1 MTTASRKAS
10 GEPENTNEADA
21 HGGTGRSSSPDRGVS
36 IGGAGTSDRAGG
48 TGSTEH
54 PGGAGEANPSRDE
67 RHFRL
72 RHELRAVHALIHRDL
87 LRLAG
92 YRTQT
97 ALMLLQPA
105 LYLLILGGGLAALI
119 PRSQL
124 GVGYQTYLF
133 PGILMMT
140 VQTPAIMVGVRLITD
155 RQSGYLRELL
165 MAPVHRTTLLL
176 GNCAGGTLVATVQGA
191 VLLGLAGAVGLP
203 YDPLLLALLLAAMI
217 LASFTITALALALAV
232 SLSRPDL
239 FHTLLGL
246 VMMPLLFLSGGF
258 FPLSSLPGWAHT
270 LAAANPLAYAVDLL
284 RRCIALRVPDQA
296 SVSGIE
302 WAGGPPPLLV
312 EAALLLVTGIL
323 ALLWAARR
331 FSRPE

>member
-1 MTTASRKAS
+1 MTTLAS
-10 GEPENTNEADA
+10 GT
-21 HGGTGRSSSPDRGVS
+21 
-36 IGGAGTSDRAGG
+36 
-48 TGSTEH
+48 
-54 PGGAGEANPSRDE
+54 PGLSRDDGGE
-67 RHFRL
+67 RPVRL
-72 RHELRAVHALIHRDL
+72 RHELRAVHALVHRDL

-92 YRTQT
+92 HRTHT
-97 ALMLLQPA
+97 ALMLLHPA

-119 PRSQL
+119 PQSRL

-165 MAPVHRTTLLL
+165 MAPVHRATLLL
-176 GNCAGGTLVATVQGA
+176 GNCAGGTLVATAQGA

-203 YDPLLLALLLAAMI
+203 YDPLLLALLLAGMI

-232 SLSRPDL
+232 SLSRPET

-258 FPLSSLPGWAHT
+258 FPLASLPGWAHT

-302 WAGGPPPLLV
+302 WAGAPPPLFL
-312 EAALLLVTGIL
+312 EAGLLLVSGTL

-331 FSRPE
+331 FNRPE